1 MTPARTYRGV
11 PQDERR
17 AQRRGQLIAAG
28 IAVYG
33 ERGYRQATV
42 KAVCE
47 AAGLTERYFYESF
60 ANSEELLIASF
71 KAVTASVLDQIAA
84 ARQAG
89 RGRAVKARAML
100 RTYFAALQRE
110 PRSARVFLVE
120 IRGVSRAV
128 DKAFDAGAARHRQ
141 RSGAHG
147 GAARRRGRPLLQA
160 GIVGGVI
167 HIALRWIEDG
177 YEPAIDTVIASALR
191 LGMVIAA
198 PAARGLNGLTL
209 SSRIRPRSA
218 HGRSAF
224 RGRALRGRR
233 RPPSASAPAKG

>member
-28 IAVYG
+28 VAVYG

-47 AAGLTERYFYESF
+47 TAGLTERYFYESF
-60 ANSEELLIASF
+60 ANSDELLIACF
-71 KAVTASVLDQIAA
+71 QAVTASVMDQIALA

-128 DKAFDAGAARHRQ
+128 DSAFDLALRDIGSEVARMVAPPDAVADQ
-141 RSGAHG
+141 
-147 GAARRRGRPLLQA
+147 LLQA

-191 LGMVIAA
+191 LGMVIGRPQRAA
-198 PAARGLNGLTL
+198 
-209 SSRIRPRSA
+209 
-218 HGRSAF
+218 
-224 RGRALRGRR
+224 
-233 RPPSASAPAKG
+233 